1 MENDK
6 KPNTEKEKINHTGPL
21 TKLDDIKSKYILQK
35 IFYIMHKRKALQ
47 LIQYNK
53 NSQEKLNFSIQDFN
67 KLSKIYSSIEIELIP
82 VNNKYGQF
90 INILKSEEKKYFHI
104 YFNND
109 KNEIKR
115 YSIKKDEKITKIKI
129 IINYQVESFR
139 ELFYG
144 FKCIESIYFK
154 KFIRNN
160 INDMSH
166 MFNWCSS
173 LKKINILNCNTNN
186 VTNMSWMFN
195 GCSSLEDIDL
205 SNFNTKNVKNM
216 NSMFCE
222 CTSLKV
228 LNLSN
233 FDTKKVIDMSF
244 MFYKCTSLKE
254 IDISNFDTKN
264 VFYSKNMFSK
274 CKALTEI
281 KLPHHF
287 INGESDIK
295 NIFNINS
302 KGLKVIFINKSI
314 NK

>member
-1 MENDK
+1 MERS
-6 KPNTEKEKINHTGPL
+6 NTRKDETSQTESQ
-21 TKLDDIKSKYILQK
+21 TKLENIKSKYILQK
-35 IFYIMHKRKALQ
+35 IFNILHKRKTLQ
-47 LIQYNK
+47 LVQYNK
-53 NSQEKLNFSIQDFN
+53 NYQEKLNITINDFN

-82 VNNKYGQF
+82 VENKYGQF
-90 INILKSEEKKYFHI
+90 INILKNEEKKYFHI

-109 KNEIKR
+109 NKNEIKR
-115 YSIKKDEKITKIKI
+115 YSIKKDEKIKIIKI
-129 IINYQVESFR
+129 IINYQVESLS

-144 FKCIESIYFK
+144 FKCIESINFK

-160 INDMSH
+160 ITDMSQ

-244 MFYKCTSLKE
+244 MFYKCSSLKE

-302 KGLKVIFINKSI
+302 KGLRVIFINKSI